1 MPRRLARRMIEY
13 HLRGEDERHR
23 PANEETPDEDLVR
36 RAEVL
41 RRVNGLVVARLR
53 EQERDRAP
61 APEAR
66 LLGLGALARG
76 LCRRTSRH
84 ARRPNDGRA
93 PESRR
98 RARAAVQSATS

>member
-1 MPRRLARRMIEY
+1 M
-13 HLRGEDERHR
+13 
-23 PANEETPDEDLVR
+23 R

-84 ARRPNDGRA
+84 ARRPQL
-93 PESRR
+93 RR
-98 RARAAVQSATS
+98 RTISLAIVTA